1 MEDLEYEV
9 TEEYK
14 KTPKWIYCWEWGWK
28 AIVLG
33 IGIFI
38 TVLLYNK
45 CLFNP
50 NCNVV
55 VAVYFALI
63 GLACFAHIGLPID
76 KLTNVKLN

>member
-1 MEDLEYEV
+1 MEDLEDEV
-9 TEEYK
+9 ETK
-14 KTPKWIYCWEWGWK
+14 KYRIPKWISYLECGRK
-28 AIVLG
+28 LIIFGVG
-33 IGIFI
+33 VFI

-63 GLACFAHIGLPID
+63 GLACFAHVGLPID